1 LRNHVAVSL
10 QQDLHHMK
18 QDIELRNS
26 NLLQFIVDD
35 RYRLLRHTVLLFAM
49 LALLFYSKWQEDYMG
64 PYRYYRLLSLYGI
77 LISLCYINI
86 FLLVP
91 FFFFKGRYL
100 LYLALLSLTVIL
112 SQELIDTLMH
122 TYHNSTF
129 AFPSRGQT
137 TMMVEGRT
145 YDGFVILMSVILMTT
160 MIKLFQRWTRDN
172 GRIAELKT
180 IALTMELNELKNQI
194 NPHFLFNMLNG
205 IKALIRT
212 DPKKATLVIMRLSE
226 FLRYQIYENN
236 DEKTALKAELT
247 FLSNFL
253 SLETIRRDN
262 LSIEINIPAEKQLLN
277 GIYIPPNLFTTFV
290 ENAVKHSIDISEEEA
305 FIRIDLSLAKDRL
318 YFSCT
323 NSKDP
328 AFISYDQKNSGLGL
342 ANIKRRLNLLYN
354 NTYTL
359 DVSSTAN
366 QFSITLALPL

>member
-1 LRNHVAVSL
+1 
-10 QQDLHHMK
+10 MK

-26 NLLQFIVDD
+26 KLLQFIVDD
-35 RYRLLRHTVLLFAM
+35 RYRLLRHAVLLFAM
-49 LALLFYSKWQEDYMG
+49 MALLFYSKWQEEYTG
-64 PYRYYRLLSLYGI
+64 PYRYYRLLSLYAI
-77 LISLCYINI
+77 LISMCYINI

-100 LYLALLSLTVIL
+100 VYLTLLSLTVIL
-112 SQELIDTLMH
+112 GQELIDTLMH
-122 TYHNSTF
+122 TYKNPTF

-137 TMMVEGRT
+137 SIMVEGRT

-212 DPKKATLVIMRLSE
+212 DPKKATLVIMKLSE

-253 SLETIRRDN
+253 SLEMIRRDN
-262 LSIEINIPAEKQLLN
+262 LSIEINIPEEKQVLN

-290 ENAVKHSIDISEEEA
+290 ENAVKHSIDISEGEA

-318 YFSCT
+318 SFSCT

-328 AFISYDQKNSGLGL
+328 AFIPADQGNSGLGL

-354 NTYTL
+354 DTYTL
-359 DVSSTAN
+359 DVLSTTN